1 MCVPASRVPGVRI
14 PETREIR
21 APPVTSRVQ
30 RRTIS
35 LVTAVSTISS
45 PRASA
50 EVRIDVRRVVAA
62 CALAGCAIGLLGLT
76 IVLTLLDGGSR
87 WLLASSVAILTP
99 AIAGVLIVLHRPANV
114 IGWLLLVDAVNV
126 SVGFLATPY
135 AHHGLVT
142 DPGSLPGS
150 RWALLW
156 SSAGWPALFAVLVAL
171 VLVFPSGRL
180 PSARWRALAVAAVV
194 SFALLQI
201 AGLFEPQHYASPYSD
216 VSSPLPSLPAAVR
229 TALTPFWLGAFASLF
244 VAAWSVRVRFRLA
257 TGVERLQL
265 LWLTYGAVLIPLTLV
280 ACVGESL
287 VGGGAGGATAVALVV
302 TLTVIPAAIGLAVFR
317 YRMFDIELIFSR
329 TLLYAALTACVVA
342 GYLVLFFAIDRLIDV
357 RGLAGVIAAALVAT
371 GFQPLRQELQRRVHR
386 LVYGDRS
393 DPYRALALLGHRLQ
407 TAPDTGEV
415 FTTIVDGVAS
425 TLRLGYCAVALRR
438 DDALE
443 IAAERGVPG
452 REPRLALPLSYQ
464 GEEIGELVAEPAPR
478 SVLSSTDRQLLG
490 DLARQAGVAVHSER
504 VLSELQRSRER
515 LIAAREQ
522 ERLRI
527 RRDLHDGLGPTLAA
541 LVFKIGVIRDSVRE
555 DPDRSERLLLEL
567 GGDTRDAIA
576 DIRTLVYALRPPA
589 LDELGFVGAVREQA
603 ALLAESSHLVI
614 CVESPDLPELPP
626 AVEVAAYRIVSEA
639 LTNVVRHAHA
649 RRCRVELR
657 LADGLDLT
665 ISDDGVG
672 LGEGARPGV
681 GLRSMRERAAELGGS
696 FDASCAATGGTRIH
710 ARLPAVA

>member
-1 MCVPASRVPGVRI
+1 M
-14 PETREIR
+14 
-21 APPVTSRVQ
+21 TSRVQ

-35 LVTAVSTISS
+35 SVTAVSTTSA
-45 PRASA
+45 PRATA
-50 EVRIDVRRVVAA
+50 AARIDVRRVVAA

-76 IVLTLLDGGSR
+76 IALTLLDDESR
-87 WLLASSVAILTP
+87 WWLASSVAILTP
-99 AIAGVLIVLHRPANV
+99 AIVGMLIVLHRPANV
-114 IGWLLLVDAVNV
+114 IGWLLLADAVNV
-126 SVGFLATPY
+126 GVGFLSTPY
-135 AHHGLVT
+135 AHYGLVT
-142 DPGSLPGS
+142 DPGSVPGA

-156 SSAGWPALFAVLVAL
+156 SSAGWPALLALPVAL

-180 PSARWRALAVAAVV
+180 PSARWRALAAAAVV
-194 SFALLQI
+194 CFALLQL
-201 AGLFEPQHYASPYSD
+201 AGLFEPQHYASPYAD
-216 VSSPLPSLPAAVR
+216 VTSPLPSVPAAVR

-287 VGGGAGGATAVALVV
+287 VGGGASGATAVAVVV

-329 TLLYAALTACVVA
+329 TLLYAALTAGVVA
-342 GYLVLFFAIDRLIDV
+342 GYLALFFAIDRLVDV
-357 RGLAGVIAAALVAT
+357 RGLAGVLAAALVAT

-393 DPYRALALLGHRLQ
+393 DPYRALARLGHRLQ

-464 GEEIGELVAEPAPR
+464 GEEIGVLVAEPAPR
-478 SVLSSTDRQLLG
+478 SILSSTDRQLLG

-515 LIAAREQ
+515 LIAAREE

-567 GGDTRDAIA
+567 GGDTRGAIA

-589 LDELGFVGAVREQA
+589 LDELGLVGALREQA
-603 ALLAESSHLVI
+603 ALLAESSQLVI
-614 CVESPDLPELPP
+614 CVESQDLPELPP

-639 LTNVVRHAHA
+639 LTNVVRHARA
-649 RRCRVELR
+649 QRCRVELR

-672 LGEGARPGV
+672 LDAGGRPGV

-696 FDASCAATGGTRIH
+696 FDASCAAPGGTRIH
-710 ARLPAVA
+710 ARLPTVA